1 MIRTCK
7 NCTNRHVG
15 CHSTCKAYK
24 LEKQEYDEE
33 QAKIRKDKASYNEYR
48 GYMNARMTRILYHS

>member
-7 NCTNRHVG
+7 NCTDRHIG
-15 CHSTCKAYK
+15 CHSTCKTYM
-24 LEKQEYDEE
+24 LEKQKHDEE

-48 GYMNARMTRILYHS
+48 DYMHARMTRVLYHS